1 MELLIYIYIY
11 ILVSQ
16 WCYAILALE
25 YATLGHLSQMG
36 LKLGPKSC
44 NFNLST
50 SYNLSITRFK
60 TSEKY
65 SFKIIGILYE

>member
-1 MELLIYIYIY
+1 MCVCVCIF
-11 ILVSQ
+11 Q
-16 WCYAILALE
+16 WRYAILALE

-44 NFNLST
+44 NFDLST

-60 TSEKY
+60 TSEKH
-65 SFKIIGILYE
+65 SFKIIRILYE